1 MAVALSPEVQELF
14 SPTTTGF
21 DHFLFTGSVRGDDT
35 VAFHLALVSHYFLIK
50 PDKCFF
56 T

>member
-35 VAFHLALVSHYFLIK
+35 VAFHLAFVRHYFLLHPK
-50 PDKCFF
+50 LLA
-56 T
+56 

>member
-14 SPTTTGF
+14 SPTTAGF
-21 DHFLFTGSVRGDDT
+21 DHLLFTGSVRGDDT
-35 VAFHLALVSHYFLIK
+35 VAFHLALSSH
-50 PDKCFF
+50 